1 MPWRIYDLEDIRA
14 NFNVSQLSKTNF
26 IFYLVVL
33 KVFSLLVP
41 AIYDSRHKS
50 GCGGQRVPWKWRNV
64 DLLAAVV
71 KKTHCKHKQ
80 LQMDLKSRLE
90 KAFSLDKLAKKCSR
104 STLVLQ
110 FLSRPL
116 TLPSWGAAYR
126 LAHKTTLRS
135 SDGHLRFVGSNPSNF
150 FWHGEFL

>member
-14 NFNVSQLSKTNF
+14 NFNISQLSKTNF

-90 KAFSLDKLAKKCSR
+90 KAFSLDKLAKKTCSR

-110 FLSRPL
+110 TSQDLWLYHHEVQHTF
-116 TLPSWGAAYR
+116 
-126 LAHKTTLRS
+126 AHKTTLRF
-135 SDGHLRFVGSNPSNF
+135 SDGELRFVEVN
-150 FWHGEFL
+150 